1 MWWIVALVAVAI
13 VLMFMWYVKQNENY
27 LPCTDCAV
35 VAPYQL
41 EVLNPFIYPY
51 SGSDDLHFLV
61 AEKGLD
67 APYFPP
73 AYPTPKPEIPMT
85 HAAAPDHV
93 LHVGYG
99 ESY

>member
-1 MWWIVALVAVAI
+1 MWWLVAFA
-13 VLMFMWYVKQNENY
+13 VLVIILLYMWYDNPKENY

-41 EVLNPFIYPY
+41 DVLNPFIYPY

-73 AYPTPKPEIPMT
+73 AFQTPRPEIPMT
-85 HAAAPDHV
+85 QATAPDHV